1 MEEGQTEKEAAAR
14 ATQGR
19 GEGRSNVT
27 EDALDRPPGTSFEVL
42 GLDHVDVTAPV
53 ELQSEVL
60 AWYRDCLG
68 LDEIQRPPGVRPEGG
83 WFRAGNQE
91 IHISIDEHN
100 PPKVAHF
107 AIVVDNFD
115 VAVERLRGAGYHIE
129 QTSCIPG
136 SDCPYTRD
144 PAGNCIEIMIVDDSW
159 ATIATDECDAHSI
172 SKCIMDEIIKC

>member
-129 QTSCIPG
+129 QASSIPG
-136 SDCPYTRD
+136 RHRLYTRD
-144 PAGNCIEIMIVDDSW
+144 PAGNRIEIMSFDEPWALVAVEERAADPIAPVIVEERADS
-159 ATIATDECDAHSI
+159 
-172 SKCIMDEIIKC
+172 